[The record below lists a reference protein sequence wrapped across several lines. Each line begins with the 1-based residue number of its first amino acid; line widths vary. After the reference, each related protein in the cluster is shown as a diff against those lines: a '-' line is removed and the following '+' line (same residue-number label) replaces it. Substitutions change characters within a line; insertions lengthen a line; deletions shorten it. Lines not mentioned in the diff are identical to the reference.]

1 MEWLVVDTVVC
12 SSSGISFSILWC
24 KIKLIIWYESD
35 VFLPPGSSV
44 SQTDSGIYI
53 DGKFFPLTIYNV
65 TPFNKTFW
73 KIIECSNEC
82 PGRKSIKGAQCTS
95 ALHCRIAICPYGLIK
110 QCVLI
115 SMLHSII
122 TQKRNKMIIICKDQH
137 NQPMTH

>member
-1 MEWLVVDTVVC
+1 MIFFNELSKNNYTFHLWKIVISNVKVSNMEWLVVDTIVC

-65 TPFNKTFW
+65 TSFNKIFW

-82 PGRKSIKGAQCTS
+82 PGRQSIKGAQCTS

-110 QCVLI
+110 
-115 SMLHSII
+115 
-122 TQKRNKMIIICKDQH
+122 
-137 NQPMTH
+137 